1 MSEPSR
7 PSGPPPLPPFDPSPG
22 APTPPLAQPLGYA
35 HPYPPGSRPPE
46 DPKARR
52 LVRISEIMGWGG
64 LLLLVLG
71 PPGAGLATGS
81 GVVAG
86 AVAVIAVVSLVVGA
100 VIGQIG
106 RAMQGRVV

>member
-1 MSEPSR
+1 MSNQSGHG
-7 PSGPPPLPPFDPSPG
+7 GPPPL
-22 APTPPLAQPLGYA
+22 AHPLGYA
-35 HPYPPGSRPPE
+35 QPYPPGARPPE
-46 DPKARR
+46 NPKARR

-71 PPGAGLATGS
+71 PLAVGIALGS
-81 GVVAG
+81 GALAA

-100 VIGQIG
+100 VIGQVG

>member
-1 MSEPSR
+1 
-7 PSGPPPLPPFDPSPG
+7 
-22 APTPPLAQPLGYA
+22 
-35 HPYPPGSRPPE
+35 
-46 DPKARR
+46 
-52 LVRISEIMGWGG
+52 MGWGG